1 MTNVPDPCDY
11 PFRLIGFVSLREA
24 QAFIEASGGNPYGK
38 AYLSAVELKLAE
50 FNMPSRDIKMVK
62 NVLKGKK
69 PLISRA
75 MNSVYYNPDDAPPCT
90 ISYKKFH

>member
-11 PFRLIGFVSLREA
+11 PFRLIGFVSLHEA

-38 AYLSAVELKLAE
+38 AYLSAVELKLSE

-62 NVLKGKK
+62 DVLKGKR

-75 MNSVYYNPDDAPPCT
+75 MNSAYYDQTKSEPMA
-90 ISYKKFH
+90 SKKFH